1 METYICS
8 RMVAA
13 MNLVEFGRCLSGE
26 SACVEC
32 LCQLERRDKPAWEKE
47 GGGPTSKE

>member
-1 METYICS
+1 MEAYICS

-32 LCQLERRDKPAWEKE
+32 LCQLERQDKPVLRRECKS
-47 GGGPTSKE
+47 PTPKV